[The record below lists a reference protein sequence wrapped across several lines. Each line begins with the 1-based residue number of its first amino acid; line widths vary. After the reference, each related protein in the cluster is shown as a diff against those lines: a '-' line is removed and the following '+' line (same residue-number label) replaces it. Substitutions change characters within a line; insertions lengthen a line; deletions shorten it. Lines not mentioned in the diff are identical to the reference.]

1 MNVLLML
8 LLLLLLL
15 LLCSAEQRPV
25 PDARVP
31 LDGAQRRL
39 RVGPHAGHGR
49 LRGPRLVAQR
59 RRLRPQ
65 RHQVRTPFPQKK
77 KTTKDVGRGASLFEA
92 SVSTAGRVLQLGR
105 NAQVLTLAVGGASLE
120 PVSRLLDASRI

>member
-1 MNVLLML
+1 MNVLLMLL

-77 KTTKDVGRGASLFEA
+77 KRPKTS
-92 SVSTAGRVLQLGR
+92 
-105 NAQVLTLAVGGASLE
+105 AVA
-120 PVSRLLDASRI
+120 PVCLKPASRLQDASCS